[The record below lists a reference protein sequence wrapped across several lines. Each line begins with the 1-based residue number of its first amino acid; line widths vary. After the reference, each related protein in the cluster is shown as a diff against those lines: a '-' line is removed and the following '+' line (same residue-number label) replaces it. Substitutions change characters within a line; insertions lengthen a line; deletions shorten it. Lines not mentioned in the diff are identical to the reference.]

1 MKDSIKALR
10 ELEKRLYAYQY
21 AMAVADYDS
30 ETVAP
35 PESSAGRAE
44 AMEVLSRAYFDQL
57 VSADTAAL
65 LQRAAADA
73 ETEQEKAEVR
83 ELQRSYDEI
92 GKIPAE
98 EYAAFTK
105 LTQESMPAWG
115 KAKRGNDFASF
126 APYLEKIVESLRA
139 QAHYFAPDR
148 DPYEVW
154 LDRYEHGLTIA
165 QCDTFFAALRE
176 TIVPLLTAIK
186 ERGSAIRTDFL
197 YQNWPIEQQRKLSKK
212 IMEVWGLDPDH
223 CVLGE
228 TEHPFTSGF
237 WHGDVRIT
245 THYMPQDMFS
255 NLYSVAHEGGHALYE
270 LNVDPKYDYTI
281 LAGGATTGLHESQSR
296 LFENYVGRSRAFIH
310 YLYPTLLELFPQQL
324 NGVTEEEIYRAVN
337 RAEPSLIRTE
347 ADELTYSLH
356 IMVRYELEKAL
367 MQGTLT
373 VAELPAAFALPEGLP
388 ASWRPLAVALGAM
401 TALRGGRAVLP
412 AGLEAEENVVESY
425 LHAAGL
431 ALDAE
436 GCLVAWK
443 PGDDME
449 EAEEQDEE
457 GRPVRKPRPA
467 LQARGWNAPDA
478 PWAVALALAACARG
492 KQEGFKLGNPG
503 VLTELYP
510 PFWVL
515 YNNLPEPHMTRENK
529 EVPAEPVKSR
539 RRVITSAV
547 AVPPLLEDDDY

>member
-176 TIVPLLTAIK
+176 TIVPLLAAIK

-270 LNVDPKYDYTI
+270 LNVDP
-281 LAGGATTGLHESQSR
+281 
-296 LFENYVGRSRAFIH
+296 
-310 YLYPTLLELFPQQL
+310 TLLELFPQQL

-373 VAELPAAFALPEGLP
+373 VADLPAAWNAKYKEYLGVDVPDDTHGCLQDIHWAMGDMGYFP
-388 ASWRPLAVALGAM
+388 SYALGSAYSAQAVDDLRKTM
-401 TALRGGRAVLP
+401 DLDAQWAEGNMQPLKDALRSRVWQHGRAKEPQWLVQSLCGG
-412 AGLEAEENVVESY
+412 AFDAAHYTNY
-425 LHAAGL
+425 L
-431 ALDAE
+431 
-436 GCLVAWK
+436 K
-443 PGDDME
+443 N
-449 EAEEQDEE
+449 
-457 GRPVRKPRPA
+457 KY
-467 LQARGWNAPDA
+467 
-478 PWAVALALAACARG
+478 
-492 KQEGFKLGNPG
+492 
-503 VLTELYP
+503 TELYG
-510 PFWVL
+510 L
-515 YNNLPEPHMTRENK
+515 
-529 EVPAEPVKSR
+529 
-539 RRVITSAV
+539 
-547 AVPPLLEDDDY
+547 

>member
-126 APYLEKIVESLRA
+126 APYLEKIVESLR
-139 QAHYFAPDR
+139 
-148 DPYEVW
+148 
-154 LDRYEHGLTIA
+154 
-165 QCDTFFAALRE
+165 E
-176 TIVPLLTAIK
+176 TIVPLLAAIK

-373 VAELPAAFALPEGLP
+373 VADLPAAWNAKYKEYLGVDVPDDTHGCLQDIHWAMGDMGYFP
-388 ASWRPLAVALGAM
+388 SYALGSAYSAQAVDDLRKTM
-401 TALRGGRAVLP
+401 DLDAQWAEGNMQPLKDALRSRVWQHGRAKEPQWLVQSLCGG
-412 AGLEAEENVVESY
+412 AFDAAHYTNY
-425 LHAAGL
+425 L
-431 ALDAE
+431 
-436 GCLVAWK
+436 K
-443 PGDDME
+443 N
-449 EAEEQDEE
+449 
-457 GRPVRKPRPA
+457 KY
-467 LQARGWNAPDA
+467 
-478 PWAVALALAACARG
+478 
-492 KQEGFKLGNPG
+492 
-503 VLTELYP
+503 TELYG
-510 PFWVL
+510 L
-515 YNNLPEPHMTRENK
+515 
-529 EVPAEPVKSR
+529 
-539 RRVITSAV
+539 
-547 AVPPLLEDDDY
+547 